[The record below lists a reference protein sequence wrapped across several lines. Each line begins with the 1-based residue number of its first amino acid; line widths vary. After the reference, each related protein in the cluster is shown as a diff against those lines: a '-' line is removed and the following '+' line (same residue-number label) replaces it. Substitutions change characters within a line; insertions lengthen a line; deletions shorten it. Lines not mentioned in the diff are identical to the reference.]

1 MKLIKVCME
10 DADRIAPL
18 VAAFRIQL
26 KAYKGIKSQLNTES
40 GKEEILEFLN
50 SDFPVFAVED
60 NDALVGYIV
69 CRIDEP
75 CLWVEHI
82 FVREDHRRKGIA
94 SMLFN
99 KAEEIAASMG
109 EDTVYNF
116 VHPNNEKM
124 IRFLRSKGYTV
135 LNMIEIRKPYEGE
148 SLPQPFMSKKK
159 LLTIKSPLA
168 GILQGRKSRPLE
180 WTAAEQSK
188 VGRGGDASLP
198 ICKTSIGFC
207 PQNPEHG
214 DKTGVTIAV
223 TPVSCPF

>member
-75 CLWVEHI
+75 
-82 FVREDHRRKGIA
+82 
-94 SMLFN
+94 
-99 KAEEIAASMG
+99 
-109 EDTVYNF
+109 
-116 VHPNNEKM
+116 
-124 IRFLRSKGYTV
+124 
-135 LNMIEIRKPYEGE
+135 
-148 SLPQPFMSKKK
+148 
-159 LLTIKSPLA
+159 
-168 GILQGRKSRPLE
+168 
-180 WTAAEQSK
+180 
-188 VGRGGDASLP
+188 
-198 ICKTSIGFC
+198 
-207 PQNPEHG
+207 
-214 DKTGVTIAV
+214 
-223 TPVSCPF
+223 